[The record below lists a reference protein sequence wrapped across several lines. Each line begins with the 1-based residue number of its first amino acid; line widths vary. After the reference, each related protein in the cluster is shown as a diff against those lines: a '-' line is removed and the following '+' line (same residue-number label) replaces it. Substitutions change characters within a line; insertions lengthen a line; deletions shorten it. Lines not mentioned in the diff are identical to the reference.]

1 MNTSIS
7 VFGLVAAISLSSLF
21 YVQPAQAG
29 CKWFD
34 KVCIALRAEARK
46 AHEAKYLKVH
56 KAHEGLARDRAEK
69 AAKHDEAYAA
79 LLRRHDE
86 AYAALLRRH
95 AVELEKHIA
104 DGSTKE

>member
-34 KVCIALRAEARK
+34 KVCIALLAESRK
-46 AHEAKYLKVH
+46 AHEAKFLKVH
-56 KAHEGLARDRAEK
+56 KATEAKYLKALKAHEGLARDRAEK
-69 AAKHDEAYAA
+69 AAKH
-79 LLRRHDE
+79 
-86 AYAALLRRH
+86 
-95 AVELEKHIA
+95 A
-104 DGSTKE
+104 D

>member
-34 KVCIALRAEARK
+34 KVCIALLAEGR
-46 AHEAKYLKVH
+46 

-69 AAKHDEAYAA
+69 AASAERLARAEKAAKH
-79 LLRRHDE
+79 
-86 AYAALLRRH
+86 
-95 AVELEKHIA
+95 A
-104 DGSTKE
+104 D